1 MNMFDYSLVVGYL
14 IALLGLGYLY
24 REQASRAD
32 YFLGGRSMG
41 WFPLALSTMATQL
54 SAISFISA
62 PAFVGVREGGGMI
75 WLSYELAVP
84 LAMIALM
91 TVVMPRLY
99 SSGFVSIYEFLEE
112 RFDKYTRFL
121 ISIVFQI
128 SRAFGTG
135 ITIYAV
141 ALILE
146 SMMGMPFWVAVSI
159 VGVVTAI
166 YSLQGGMK
174 AVVYADAAQMIII
187 FLGIFLCAIF
197 GLEALGGWDVFL
209 ANLDTSRL
217 TAVRFDSLG
226 FSGDEFGLL
235 PMLFGG
241 FVLYASYYGCD
252 QTQAQRIL
260 SAKNQATVGKIL
272 LANGLLRFPMVLLYC
287 VMGLIIGTLATM
299 APDLPVEEFVKQPDR
314 MIPTFIV
321 TYLPHGVIGLLVVAI
336 LASAMSSLS
345 SVINSLSAVTIE
357 DIAKL
362 RGSELSEKQYV
373 FWSRFSALGWSALIL
388 VFSFF
393 GGAIADTVIEA
404 INKVGSMFYGP
415 ILAVFLLAILFRNVS
430 ARGANVGLLAGVGF
444 NCYLWLGAPDVFWFW
459 WNAIGLGV
467 STGVALLVSVLIDHR
482 RVTVPLPQFSGQG
495 FPSRSVL
502 ILLAAFAVIL
512 STIFWIDEAF
522 ISLAADAGQQG

>member
-1 MNMFDYSLVVGYL
+1 MNMFAYMLVAGYL

-91 TVVMPRLY
+91 TIVMPRLY
-99 SSGFVSIYEFLEE
+99 SAGFVSIYEFLEE

-121 ISIVFQI
+121 ISVVFQV

-187 FLGIFLCAIF
+187 FLGIFLCAAY
-197 GLEALGGWDVFL
+197 GLHALGGVDNFL
-209 ANLDTSRL
+209 THLDTARL
-217 TAVRFDSLG
+217 TAVRFDSFG
-226 FSGDEFGLL
+226 FKGDEFGFL

-260 SAKNQATVGKIL
+260 SAKNKTTVSQIL

-287 VMGLIIGTLATM
+287 VMGLIIGTLATQ
-299 APDLPVEEFVKQPDR
+299 APDLPLADFIKQPDR

-321 TYLPHGVIGLLVVAI
+321 T
-336 LASAMSSLS
+336 
-345 SVINSLSAVTIE
+345 
-357 DIAKL
+357 
-362 RGSELSEKQYV
+362 
-373 FWSRFSALGWSALIL
+373 
-388 VFSFF
+388 
-393 GGAIADTVIEA
+393 
-404 INKVGSMFYGP
+404 
-415 ILAVFLLAILFRNVS
+415 
-430 ARGANVGLLAGVGF
+430 
-444 NCYLWLGAPDVFWFW
+444 
-459 WNAIGLGV
+459 
-467 STGVALLVSVLIDHR
+467 
-482 RVTVPLPQFSGQG
+482 
-495 FPSRSVL
+495 
-502 ILLAAFAVIL
+502 
-512 STIFWIDEAF
+512 
-522 ISLAADAGQQG
+522 

>member
-1 MNMFDYSLVVGYL
+1 MNMLDYSLVAGYL

-24 REQASRAD
+24 REQTSRAD

-84 LAMIALM
+84 LAMILLM
-91 TVVMPRLY
+91 GVIMPRLY
-99 SSGFVSIYEFLEE
+99 SAGFVSIYEFLED
-112 RFDKYTRFL
+112 RFDKHTRFL
-121 ISIVFQI
+121 ISIVFQV

-146 SMMGMPFWVAVSI
+146 SMMGLPFWMAVAI
-159 VGVVTAI
+159 VGVVTSI

-174 AVVYADAAQMIII
+174 AVVYADAVQMIII
-187 FLGIFLCAIF
+187 FAGIFLCAFF
-197 GLEALGGWDVFL
+197 GLQALGGWSGFF

-217 TAVRFDSLG
+217 MAVNFTSSG
-226 FSGDEFGLL
+226 FSNDEFGFL
-235 PMLFGG
+235 PMIFGG
-241 FVLYASYYGCD
+241 IVLYASYYGCD

-260 SAKNQATVGKIL
+260 SAKSQTTVRQIL

-287 VMGLIIGTLATM
+287 IMGLIIGTLASV
-299 APDLPVEEFVKQPDR
+299 APDMPVEEFVKQPDR
-314 MIPTFIV
+314 MMPTFIIN
-321 TYLPHGVIGLLVVAI
+321 YLPHGVIGLLTVAI
-336 LASAMSSLS
+336 LAAAMSSLS

-357 DIAKL
+357 DIA
-362 RGSELSEKQYV
+362 RVSGNELSEKQYV
-373 FWSRFSALGWSALIL
+373 FWSRFSALAWSAIIL

-404 INKVGSMFYGP
+404 VNKVGSMFYGP
-415 ILAVFLLAILFRNVS
+415 ILAVFLLAILFMNVS
-430 ARGANVGLLAGVGF
+430 ARSVNIGLLAGVGTNF
-444 NCYLWLGAPDVFWFW
+444 YLWLGVPEVFWFW

-467 STGVALLVSVLIDHR
+467 TMAVALAVSVLFERCAVTLRLQERID
-482 RVTVPLPQFSGQG
+482 TTS
-495 FPSRSVL
+495 SRGMMA
-502 ILLAAFAVIL
+502 ILLAAFAVTMATVIWIDDILIAL
-512 STIFWIDEAF
+512 ST
-522 ISLAADAGQQG
+522 AAG